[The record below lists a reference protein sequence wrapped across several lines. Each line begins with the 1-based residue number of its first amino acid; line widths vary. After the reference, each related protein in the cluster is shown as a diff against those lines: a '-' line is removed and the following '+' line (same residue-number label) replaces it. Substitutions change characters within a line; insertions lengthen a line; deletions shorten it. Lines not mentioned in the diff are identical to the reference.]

1 MPETRRRP
9 TQHRGAR
16 DEING
21 DWRSTVTRTK
31 LDQELKNVIDLERNM
46 PTYQEML
53 EQKRASVRE
62 VDARESARLREQ
74 GAILVDIREQDEVEQ
89 GIIPGA
95 VHIPRGFLEM
105 RIEETVRDRDT
116 PVIVYCAGGVRSIF
130 GAEALSDLGY
140 RNVASMAGG
149 FSGWKAVGLPWR
161 VPLTLTSDQRRRY
174 SRHLLIPEVGEEGQR
189 KLLDAKVLL
198 VGAGGLGSP
207 AALYLAAAGVGTLG
221 IVDADIVDESNL
233 QRQVVHTTERVG
245 MPKVESARVAIE
257 ALNPDVNVV
266 KHETRLDQSNVL
278 DIFADYDIIL
288 DGTDNFATR
297 YLINDAC
304 VLLNKP
310 NVHGSIFRFEGQATT
325 FIPFEGPCYRCLFPT
340 PPPPELAPSCA
351 EAGVLGLLPGTVGIV
366 QATETAK
373 LILGIGEP
381 LVGRLLTYDA
391 LEMEFR
397 ELRLSRDPE
406 CPMCGPG
413 APTSLDDI
421 EYTDV
426 GCLIPALAV
435 H

>member
-1 MPETRRRP
+1 
-9 TQHRGAR
+9 
-16 DEING
+16 
-21 DWRSTVTRTK
+21 
-31 LDQELKNVIDLERNM
+31 M
-46 PTYQEML
+46 PTYQEIL
-53 EQKRASVRE
+53 DRKRATVRE
-62 VDARESARLREQ
+62 VDARQSARLWEQ
-74 GAILVDIREQDEVEQ
+74 GAALIDVREQDEVEQ
-89 GIIPGA
+89 GMIPGA
-95 VHIPRGFLEM
+95 IHIPRGYLEM
-105 RIEETVRDRDT
+105 RIEEAVRDRDA
-116 PVIVYCAGGVRSIF
+116 PLVVYCAGGVRSLF
-130 GAEALSDLGY
+130 GAEALAELGY
-140 RNVASMAGG
+140 RDVVSMAGG
-149 FSGWKAVGLPWR
+149 FSGWKAAGLPWR
-161 VPLTLTSDQRRRY
+161 VPQALTSEQRRRY

-207 AALYLAAAGVGTLG
+207 AALYLAAAGVGTMG
-221 IVDADIVDESNL
+221 IVDADIVDDSNL
-233 QRQVVHTTERVG
+233 QRQVVHTTDRIG
-245 MPKVESARVAIE
+245 IPKVESARLAIE
-257 ALNPDVNVV
+257 AINPDVKVV
-266 KHETRLDQSNVL
+266 KHETRLDKGNVL
-278 DIFADYDIIL
+278 DIFSQYDIIL

-297 YLINDAC
+297 YLINDAT

-310 NVHGSIFRFEGQATT
+310 NIHGSIFRFEGQATT
-325 FIPFEGPCYRCLFPT
+325 FIPYEGPCYRCLFPT

-351 EAGVLGLLPGTVGIV
+351 EAGVLGLLPGTVGMI